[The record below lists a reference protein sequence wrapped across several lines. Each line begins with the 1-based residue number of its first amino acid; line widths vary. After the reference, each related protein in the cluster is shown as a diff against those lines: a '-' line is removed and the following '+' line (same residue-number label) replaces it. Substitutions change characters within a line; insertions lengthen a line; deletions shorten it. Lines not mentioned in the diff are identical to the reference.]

1 MFCKYVVPSLNVNL
15 FISRYMKLYTKQE
28 LALLYF
34 PNAKPH
40 AATNMLADWI
50 RRCTELRQQ
59 LALTGYR
66 PKQRTFT
73 MKQLKLIYEYLG
85 EPG

>member
-40 AATNMLADWI
+40 AATNMLAEWI

-73 MKQLKLIYEYLG
+73 MKQLTLIYEYLG
-85 EPG
+85 ESG

>member
-1 MFCKYVVPSLNVNL
+1 
-15 FISRYMKLYTKQE
+15 MKLYTKQE

-40 AATNMLADWI
+40 AATNMLAEWI

-73 MKQLKLIYEYLG
+73 MKQLMLIYEYLG
-85 EPG
+85 EPGGY